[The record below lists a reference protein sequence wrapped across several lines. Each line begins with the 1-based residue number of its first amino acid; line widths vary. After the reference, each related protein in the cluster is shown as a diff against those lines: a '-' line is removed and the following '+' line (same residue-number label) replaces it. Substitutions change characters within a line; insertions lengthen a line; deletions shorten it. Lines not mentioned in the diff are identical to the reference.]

1 MKKLIIFLTALF
13 LYAGNLINVNFF
25 PHDNKNV
32 DILLSLDS
40 KYDGKVIKLS
50 NTEYYL
56 SNIFTTKI
64 VSKSFDNS
72 FLKKVEVLP
81 YKDGVKI
88 KIFPIAKFTTS
99 VALTPDGYGIRFR
112 ISNATPEKNEVQAL
126 MAQNPDK
133 SIDLTSYFIGLAI
146 LVILAIILYL
156 IKKRMPKLPSKDMKM
171 AVVLQ
176 KPIDAKNKV
185 VLFEFNKRKYLMLV
199 GNTNL
204 LLDVF
209 DDDMVHIT
217 TQKEF
222 DEYLKVEKMDEIKK
236 YIKNAEE
243 LKELDE
249 TI

>member
-1 MKKLIIFLTALF
+1 
-13 LYAGNLINVNFF
+13 
-25 PHDNKNV
+25 
-32 DILLSLDS
+32 
-40 KYDGKVIKLS
+40 
-50 NTEYYL
+50 
-56 SNIFTTKI
+56 
-64 VSKSFDNS
+64 
-72 FLKKVEVLP
+72 
-81 YKDGVKI
+81 VKI

-156 IKKRMPKLPSKDMKM
+156 MKKRMPKLPSKDMKM